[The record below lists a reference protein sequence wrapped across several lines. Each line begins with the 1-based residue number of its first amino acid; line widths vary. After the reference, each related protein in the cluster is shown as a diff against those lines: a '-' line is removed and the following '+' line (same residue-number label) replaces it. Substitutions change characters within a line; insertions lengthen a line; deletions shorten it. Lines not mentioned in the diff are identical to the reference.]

1 MICIPTILPHHAMLF
16 STKTIFLPSM
26 KHKPQTQ
33 IALLPLQCPSHMISP
48 FFSLSLHLLLPHPY
62 PLTTLTFPN
71 PCPHD
76 ARPEINT
83 FLPIFTIIIV
93 FSLQRLLLPRPTFG
107 ILSTQF
113 YLILVF
119 LLLIVI
125 PLCPFLFLPNSL
137 LMLKLLVMIVGLNQC
152 KPSYMLFK

>member
-1 MICIPTILPHHAMLF
+1 MRNGIGFVVHLICILYLYNTFNH
-16 STKTIFLPSM
+16 PS
-26 KHKPQTQ
+26 
-33 IALLPLQCPSHMISP
+33 ILPLQCPSHMISP

-125 PLCPFLFLPNSL
+125 PLCPFLFLRYL
-137 LMLKLLVMIVGLNQC
+137 IGLFEKINNNH
-152 KPSYMLFK
+152 FRHW